1 MSYWQ
6 VDLNIDKRELARL
19 ELGLQLLLPGWVCRG
34 HTPQA
39 LLRFGAILCNLS
51 SRPLP
56 GVVGRKLCRLHGVPL
71 AHVDCQHGYDGPG
84 AVLAQNV
91 PIWQVLGQGH
101 VRHVSWREV

>member
-51 SRPLP
+51 ARPLP
-56 GVVGRKLCRLHGVPL
+56 GVMGRKLCFLQQLRISHSFGHGILPSL
-71 AHVDCQHGYDGPG
+71 FS
-84 AVLAQNV
+84 L
-91 PIWQVLGQGH
+91 
-101 VRHVSWREV
+101 